1 MRGAKTSQQAGK
13 RCWIESGVGFS
24 KLGMERDVGRG
35 PLVQQGKGA
44 LAQFQA
50 APIDPISHCFAF
62 SCPTHL
68 CTGWLATLSRRSSVD
83 LLQGVKVR
91 FWAQQPVLPGRRGP
105 DREWI
110 LLGCGW
116 VTLTIA
122 AIV

>member
-13 RCWIESGVGFS
+13 RGWIESGVGFS

-91 FWAQQPVLPGRRGP
+91 FGPSQFCQADAPQTGNGFCWAVAG
-105 DREWI
+105 
-110 LLGCGW
+110 
-116 VTLTIA
+116 
-122 AIV
+122 

>member
-13 RCWIESGVGFS
+13 RFWIESGVGFS

-83 LLQGVKVR
+83 LLWGVKVR
-91 FWAQQPVLPGRRGP
+91 FGPSQFCQADAPQTGNGFCWAVAG
-105 DREWI
+105 
-110 LLGCGW
+110 
-116 VTLTIA
+116 
-122 AIV
+122 